1 MNKNTGTPQADNH
14 HRVLDEDNKR
24 KTQEH
29 LPAAEGSEN
38 MAHMG
43 ASEDQ
48 MTPEKPPTEALDN
61 LLKNGKKDDT
71 QSSNDEL
78 TPG

>member
-1 MNKNTGTPQADNH
+1 MSKNNGTPQANNH
-14 HRVLDEDNKR
+14 HRDLDEDYKR

-29 LPAAEGSEN
+29 SPAAEDSN
-38 MAHMG
+38 DMAHMG

-48 MTPEKPPTEALDN
+48 AVAERPMTEALDK
-61 LLKNGKKDDT
+61 LLKDDKKGDT